1 MRINITY
8 DSSVTALKTSNPTLY
23 ANYTA
28 AVTTAVNF
36 YENLIATPITVSLSF
51 GWGEVNGS
59 LIGSGALAESE
70 HYTANYTWSQL
81 YAALE
86 AADTTSATQKAAAAL
101 LASENTADGAA
112 FAKDTFVL
120 ATPEAAALGLN
131 TGSAPIAG
139 FVGMNSAQNWAWTE
153 TSVGAGQYDAVS
165 ALEHEISEDLGRE
178 ATAGAPGDDTL
189 DPLNLFA
196 FTPASG
202 GATTPGAAAG
212 TLDLSL
218 GQTQGYFS
226 YNGTA
231 ITLPFG
237 SPADIANGD
246 DVGDWTETV
255 KGDSYGFGF
264 AGMASPVSTTDL
276 QVMNALGF
284 DFVGPTIAITGA
296 VAGQAIVDK
305 QTVAPFSAV
314 AISDSQAGQTLT
326 LSVAPSHSADGA
338 LSNLDGGDYNTTT
351 GIFTLTGA
359 APLLTAALE
368 GLIFTPSIAAGA
380 TATIQFTL
388 SVSDGSDPTVTDS
401 TTSVTVTSVSG
412 GGQTVAF
419 TGSPGRAASL
429 YNTGGDWDSVS
440 GSNGAVYL
448 ASAQVSVFGG
458 DDSVHFSAGSGN
470 AASLYNTAGA
480 WDGVDGAGGTIYLT
494 SAQASITGGGETIYF
509 SGGSGDAASLY
520 ATSGNWDAVSAT
532 SGTIYLTSAQASISG
547 GGDVIYFSGG
557 SGNAASLYAT
567 SAWDLVSGSNGAVYL
582 TSAQASV
589 VGGDDTITFA
599 GGSNNAVSLYG
610 ASGQWDVVSG
620 GNGLVYLTNSR
631 ASVFGSLN
639 TIDFAGGSG
648 NAVSL
653 YATNGSWDTVNGS
666 SGTVYLTSSQTSVVG
681 GGDVINFHGG
691 TGNVASLAQT
701 GGSSDTVIGSGGTV
715 NLYGAQAAVNGSS
728 DTIGFNNSSSLTL
741 GAGSELLTFSAGLG
755 GLDTIAGFATNDTIQ
770 VSKSDFANFAALSS
784 HLTQSGA
791 NAVITRDAA
800 DTITLTGVTAST
812 LTAAEFAFA

>member
-470 AASLYNTAGA
+470 AASLY
-480 WDGVDGAGGTIYLT
+480 
-494 SAQASITGGGETIYF
+494 
-509 SGGSGDAASLY
+509 